1 MKLPCPHCPKTF
13 DDAEWLKLH
22 ISAQHGRERETK
34 QRGKGG
40 GRKAANATSLS
51 SAWVKTAPSSSTLMN
66 HYRPAEKPK
75 FEFEPVNIGPLPQPR
90 NWFTLENARDI
101 VDIYNSQS
109 ACESND
115 NRDKVRKGLISG
127 TQKSGRKR
135 TKDGIRFR

>member
-1 MKLPCPHCPKTF
+1 MKYTCPQCGKVF
-13 DDAEWLKLH
+13 DDPEWRTLH
-22 ISAQHGRERETK
+22 QSAQHGRERETK

-40 GRKAANATSLS
+40 GRKARHAVHNNTNWTNSP
-51 SAWVKTAPSSSTLMN
+51 PSSVSLMN
-66 HYRPAEKPK
+66 HYRPAEKPL
-75 FEFEPVNIGPLPQPR
+75 FEFEPVNIGPPPEPR

-101 VDIYNSQS
+101 VDTYNSQS

-115 NRDKVRKGLISG
+115 SRDKVRKGLISG